1 MLQAIAIV
9 SELLLYLIPIII
21 LLRDFYYIYK
31 IKRVAQA
38 QYYLTLYVLPIV
50 VIALSIK
57 GVLTFKNLSENIFL
71 YAIDLVLI
79 FFLIAFAYI
88 LVKDIIRRVPDE
100 KVSLTLTDF
109 AVPLVSLIP
118 TFWHRSFPNWFDF
131 FTYCAIG
138 VVVVFIGL
146 FFAKFSRRF
155 RMYAVFAV
163 IIVYFNAFAFA
174 ILGANLV
181 RSYYGTIFLS
191 LSGMVVLAIVI
202 REANLFTQD
211 NIAPVEI
218 LEEVHRWHLKTMLK
232 ALTVA
237 IVVSVLS
244 VVAVASS
251 TVYIV
256 AVHNK
261 AKSDLLQNIFQ
272 ESNMVMDNSK
282 NILMNLG
289 SAVKLASLKI
299 ASPNN
304 PDVLEKAM
312 SSVFN
317 LYQNDFYYFD
327 VVNTKGIVI
336 EAYPWKSSIGD
347 FILNYGYAEHILL
360 THLPTISKPI
370 SMQHGFNTIFLC
382 YPIYVNGEFSGFV
395 EGAVNINVFKRA
407 FVMLG
412 EEGIISHINTILYEN
427 GIVLSSSGEVPPL
440 SRVSNFYIKL
450 LSGKQVFYKKVS
462 FEYLN
467 GKFGVISYAPKDA
480 LVHFTNRVI
489 WHTGIALFLV
499 LFALFYVMYLVMSM
513 LRSVDFHL
521 GEAVEHAIHREEEAR
536 KSAVDVSQRLMKLT
550 EFVNTVSFDQPD
562 KTFYDNLLDVAI
574 KVIPSAQK
582 GSIAIKRGD
591 YLEFVASHGFPL
603 NRLKQVRLP
612 FEKQK
617 FFMRNK
623 ITVINEI
630 RKLDK
635 KIYSYSELKDIAEAG
650 HLGEIK
656 STLSAAIYS
665 EGEYVGSIFIDNMEK
680 ENAFTADDIKIAEA
694 MSNVASMFVQ
704 GKHYINRIKQTLK
717 ADAIVISLM
726 GELRNKKVHDS
737 IILPVF
743 KSLRGEISA
752 DIVGA
757 GVITHSVTGL
767 LKLCAT
773 EKVHSEVP
781 VEKLKINT
789 AKPAFVNPNDL
800 DDVFWANNVKSVYFV
815 PDKKL
820 TGEGMCVGF
829 SKPVEKV
836 SKDVLELLNVLL
848 PSVHDLVSNV
858 ELSKELS
865 RVYIE
870 LLISMIHSIE
880 LKDPYTRN
888 HSERVTVFAYLLGK
902 RYGLSMRELRTLYY
916 AAMLHDI
923 GKVGIPDEILKKQG
937 SLSEEEFAVIKRHP
951 QIGANMIMDVTFLKE
966 SAYVVLFH
974 HEHYDGSGYPA
985 HLKGDQI
992 PLLSR
997 IISIVDAFDAM
1008 ITERPYKKAYS
1019 IDDAIEYLRK
1029 GRGTHF
1035 DPKLTDLFIEMLET
1049 EREKFE
1055 EIIRKPDVMSI
1066 YEELFEI

>member
-1 MLQAIAIV
+1 MLQAIAVV
-9 SELLLYLIPIII
+9 SELLLYIFPIII

-31 IKRVAQA
+31 VKRVAQA

-50 VIALSIK
+50 VIVLSIK
-57 GVLTFKNLSENIFL
+57 GVLIFKNLSESIFL
-71 YAIDLVLI
+71 YAIDLILI
-79 FFLIAFAYI
+79 LFLVAFAYI
-88 LVKDIIRRVPDE
+88 LVKDIIKRVPDK
-100 KVSLTLTDF
+100 KVRLTLGDF
-109 AVPLVSLIP
+109 AIPLVSLIP
-118 TFWHRSFPNWFDF
+118 TFWHRNFPNWFDF

-138 VVVVFIGL
+138 VVVVFIGM
-146 FFAKFSRRF
+146 FFAKFGRRLKLHAF
-155 RMYAVFAV
+155 FAV
-163 IIVYFNAFAFA
+163 IIVYFNAFMFT
-174 ILGANLV
+174 ILGAKLV
-181 RSYYGTIFLS
+181 QSYYGTIFLS
-191 LSGMVVLAIVI
+191 ASGMVVLAIVI
-202 REANLFTQD
+202 REANLFTQE
-211 NIAPVEI
+211 NITPVEI
-218 LEEVHRWHLKTMLK
+218 PEEVHRWHLKTMLK

-237 IVVSVLS
+237 VVISVLS

-256 AVHNK
+256 TLHNK
-261 AKSDLLQNIFQ
+261 AKSDLIQNLFQ
-272 ESNMVMDNSK
+272 ENNVVMDNSK
-282 NILMNLG
+282 NILINLS

-299 ASPNN
+299 TSPNN
-304 PDVLEKAM
+304 PDAVEKAI

-327 VVNTKGIVI
+327 VVNTKGVVV
-336 EAYPWKSSIGD
+336 EAYPWKSSVGD
-347 FILNYGYAEHILL
+347 FVLNYGYAEHILL
-360 THLPTISKPI
+360 THLPTISVPI
-370 SMQHGFNTIFLC
+370 STQHGFNTIFVC
-382 YPIYVNGEFSGFV
+382 YPIFVNGKFYGFV
-395 EGAVNINVFKRA
+395 EGAANINVFKRA

-412 EEGIISHINTILYEN
+412 DESIISHINTIIYEN
-427 GIVLSSSGEVPPL
+427 GIVLNSSGEVPPL
-440 SRVSNFYIKL
+440 SRISSFYKSL
-450 LSGKQVFYKKVS
+450 LSSKKVFYKKVL

-467 GKFGVISYAPKDA
+467 GKFGVISYVPKDV
-480 LVHFTNRVI
+480 LTHFTNRVM
-489 WHTGIALFLV
+489 WHTGITLFLI
-499 LFALFYVMYLVMSM
+499 LFTLFYIMYLVMSM

-521 GEAVEHAIHREEEAR
+521 GEAVEHAIRREGEAR

-562 KTFYDNLLDVAI
+562 KDFYENLLDVAI
-574 KVIPSAQK
+574 KVIPSAQR
-582 GSIAIKRGD
+582 GSIAIKKGD
-591 YLEFVASHGFPL
+591 YLEFVASHGFSL
-603 NRLKQVRLP
+603 DRLKQVRLP

-617 FFMRNK
+617 FFMKNK

-635 KIYSYSELKDIAEAG
+635 KIYSDSELRDIAEAG

-665 EGEYVGSIFIDNMEK
+665 EGKYVGSIFIDNMER
-680 ENAFTADDIKIAEA
+680 ENAFTTDDIKIAEA

-704 GKHYINRIKQTLK
+704 GKHYINRMKQTLK

-726 GELRNKKVHDS
+726 GELRDRKARDS
-737 IILPVF
+737 IIFRVL
-743 KSLRGEISA
+743 KSLHTDISA
-752 DIVGA
+752 DIVGV
-757 GVITHSVTGL
+757 GIITHSVTGL

-773 EKVHSEVP
+773 EKVHSEAS
-781 VEKLKINT
+781 VEKLKIDT
-789 AKPAFVNPNDL
+789 AKAAFVDPDDL

-829 SKPVEKV
+829 SKPTDEIP
-836 SKDVLELLNVLL
+836 KDVLELLNVLL

-870 LLISMIHSIE
+870 LLISMVHSIE

-937 SLSEEEFAVIKRHP
+937 SLSEDEFAVIKRHP

-985 HLKGDQI
+985 HLEGDQI

-1029 GRGTHF
+1029 GKGTHF

-1066 YEELFEI
+1066 YEELFEL